1 MRVALPGE
9 RVPRRDCAAVNLHH
23 GLGKCDREGISEALL
38 HLQLVMR
45 HTQRQLIF
53 APRAGAALGPELFEL
68 REAAI
73 PQPGPGQVL
82 IRTLLL
88 SCDPAQVGWLMS
100 GNRYAPK
107 IVAGDVMRAWGAGH
121 VVASR
126 HPDFQVG
133 DRVWGTLAWQEY
145 VVSDGT
151 GVLPL
156 QHIPHDMA
164 LSVPLG
170 VGGINGMTAYIGIIE
185 LCATR
190 AGELVVV
197 SSAAGATGGAA
208 VQIAR
213 GLGARV
219 VGIAGGPRKQSFVRE
234 LLGAVDCIDYKAES
248 MRERCPPSVDVYF
261 DNVGGAT
268 LDALMGTMADNGRIA
283 LCGASAQ
290 YAGEPLSG
298 ASLQQVLARTLR
310 VQGFV
315 LYQYAARFAEI
326 SAQLFEW
333 VRSGQLHAYED
344 LAYGLE
350 AAPSA
355 LQGLFRGQN
364 IGKQLVVLEGAAEL
378 EPKLTAGSQS
388 PRQRV

>member
-1 MRVALPGE
+1 
-9 RVPRRDCAAVNLHH
+9 
-23 GLGKCDREGISEALL
+23 
-38 HLQLVMR
+38 
-45 HTQRQLIF
+45 
-53 APRAGAALGPELFEL
+53 
-68 REAAI
+68 
-73 PQPGPGQVL
+73 
-82 IRTLLL
+82 
-88 SCDPAQVGWLMS
+88 
-100 GNRYAPK
+100 
-107 IVAGDVMRAWGAGH
+107 MRAWGAGH

-126 HPDFQVG
+126 HPDFAVG
-133 DRVWGTLAWQEY
+133 DRVWGTLGWQEY

-156 QHIPHDMA
+156 QHIPRDIA

-170 VGGINGMTAYIGIIE
+170 VGGINGITAYIGIVE

-190 AGELVVV
+190 AAELVVV
-197 SSAAGATGGAA
+197 SSAAGATGSAA

-219 VGIAGGPRKQSFVRE
+219 IGIAGGPRKQNFVRE

-248 MRERCPPSVDVYF
+248 VRERCPSGVDVYF

-268 LDALMGTMADNGRIA
+268 LDALMGAMADSGRIA

-298 ASLQQVLARTLR
+298 ANLQQVLARTLR
-310 VQGFV
+310 LQGFV

-326 SAQLFEW
+326 SAQLFDW
-333 VRSGQLHAYED
+333 VRCGRLQAYED

-355 LQGLFRGQN
+355 LMRLFQGQN

-378 EPKLTAGSQS
+378 EPNLTAATRTPSD
-388 PRQRV
+388 